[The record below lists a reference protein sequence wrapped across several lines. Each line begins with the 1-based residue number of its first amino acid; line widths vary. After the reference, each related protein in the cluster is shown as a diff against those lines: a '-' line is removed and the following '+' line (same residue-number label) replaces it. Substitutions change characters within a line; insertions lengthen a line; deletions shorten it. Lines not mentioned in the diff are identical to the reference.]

1 MNQMSKAVSDSYFTL
16 KETSEGVYRDRGS
29 KFIAFAL
36 PFTSESQWQ
45 NIIDFYHKRHPKSAH
60 VCAAYRLGPGKNIF
74 RFNDDGEPSG
84 TAGRPILSAIDNA
97 GVSDVMV
104 VVVRYFGGTLLG
116 TSGLINAY
124 KEAAT
129 SALEHAIIVEKILT
143 STVKITFEYS
153 HMGVIMDALKTM
165 EVHIIEKS
173 WNEKPF
179 IIVEVRKS
187 EQATFK
193 RRYQAILLGRNLDDI
208 DEDTSL
214 DYCAIELIN
223 S

>member
-1 MNQMSKAVSDSYFTL
+1 MSKLADDIYFTL
-16 KETSEGVYRDRGS
+16 QETSEGVYRDRGS
-29 KFIAFAL
+29 KFIAIAL
-36 PFTSESQWQ
+36 PFTSESHWQ
-45 NIIDFYHKRHPKSAH
+45 GIIDFYRKTHPKSAH

-84 TAGRPILSAIDNA
+84 TAGRPILSAIDSA

-116 TSGLINAY
+116 TSGLIKAY

-129 SALEHAIIVEKILT
+129 LALAHAIIVEKFLT
-143 STVKITFEYS
+143 SSVKITFEYS
-153 HMGVIMDALKTM
+153 HMGVVMDALKTI
-165 EVHIIEKS
+165 EADIIKKS

-179 IIVEVRKS
+179 IIVQVRKS
-187 EQATFK
+187 EQATF
-193 RRYQAILLGRNLDDI
+193 RRHYHAILLGRKLDEI

-214 DYCAIELIN
+214 DYCDIEFIN